1 MPPAGSPRRWTG
13 RRPRSPTSTCSSRCT
28 GRHVESGWAW
38 TPPRCWAAPER
49 RSAPRCSS
57 TPRGRSAGRRSR
69 CSWNPADPPTGLA
82 SPYRTEQ
89 AGHVDDG
96 PMGGSTMG
104 GLTELRDFL
113 SGRGLEVVL
122 IILGSILL
130 ARFVGWIGT
139 RITDRID
146 ARATGGDALV
156 RSEAAKHRHSLTQVL
171 TWAAIVMIYSIA
183 VFFVLDRLGVPVT
196 GLVAPAT
203 VLGVGLGFGAQR
215 IVGDVLAG
223 FFIIT
228 ERQYGFGD
236 VVSIQVVGGGDP
248 ATGTVEDVTLRVT
261 RVRSANGEVV
271 TVPNGQIVKVV
282 NLSRDWARAVI
293 DVPVPSDADVNRV
306 NEILREVGREAF
318 RDPAMRPLLLDPPT
332 VMGVESLD
340 LEQVNVRM
348 VARTLPGK
356 QFEVGRD
363 LRARVVLAFRNQGL
377 SVPPPP
383 PVEQQTTVDQL
394 AGDER

>member
-1 MPPAGSPRRWTG
+1 
-13 RRPRSPTSTCSSRCT
+13 
-28 GRHVESGWAW
+28 
-38 TPPRCWAAPER
+38 
-49 RSAPRCSS
+49 
-57 TPRGRSAGRRSR
+57 
-69 CSWNPADPPTGLA
+69 
-82 SPYRTEQ
+82 
-89 AGHVDDG
+89 
-96 PMGGSTMG
+96 
-104 GLTELRDFL
+104 
-113 SGRGLEVVL
+113 
-122 IILGSILL
+122 
-130 ARFVGWIGT
+130 
-139 RITDRID
+139 
-146 ARATGGDALV
+146 V

-171 TWAAIVMIYSIA
+171 TWAAIVLIYSIA

-236 VVSIQVVGGGDP
+236 VVSITVTGAGEP

-261 RVRSANGEVV
+261 RMRSPNGEVI
-271 TVPNGQIVKVV
+271 TVPNGAIAKVV
-282 NLSRDWARAVI
+282 NLSRDWARAVV
-293 DVPVPSDADVNRV
+293 DVPIPTTVDVNRV
-306 NEILREVGREAF
+306 NEILRDVGRDAF
-318 RDPAMRPLLLDPPT
+318 RDPALRPLLLDPPS
-332 VMGVESLD
+332 VMGVESLG

-363 LRARVVLAFRNQGL
+363 LRARVVLAFRDQGL

-383 PVEQQTTVDQL
+383 PVATQSTADEL
-394 AGDER
+394 AREGGV

>member
-1 MPPAGSPRRWTG
+1 MTN
-13 RRPRSPTSTCSSRCT
+13 
-28 GRHVESGWAW
+28 ELL
-38 TPPRCWAAPER
+38 AAQP
-49 RSAPRCSS
+49 
-57 TPRGRSAGRRSR
+57 
-69 CSWNPADPPTGLA
+69 
-82 SPYRTEQ
+82 
-89 AGHVDDG
+89 G
-96 PMGGSTMG
+96 P
-104 GLTELRDFL
+104 LEELRDWL

-130 ARFVGWIGT
+130 ARFVAWFGSK
-139 RITDRID
+139 ITDRID
-146 ARATGGDALV
+146 ARATGADVLV

-171 TWAAIVMIYSIA
+171 TWAAIVLIYSIA

-236 VVSIQVVGGGDP
+236 VVSIQLTSGGEP
-248 ATGTVEDVTLRVT
+248 ASGTVEDVTLRVT
-261 RVRSANGEVV
+261 RMRSPNGEVV
-271 TVPNGQIVKVV
+271 TVPNGAIAKVV
-282 NLSRDWARAVI
+282 NLSRDWARAVV
-293 DVPVPSDADVNRV
+293 DVPVPTSVDVNRV

-318 RDPAMRPLLLDPPT
+318 RDPGLRPLLLDPPT

-363 LRARVVLAFRNQGL
+363 LRVRVVLAFRDQGMR
-377 SVPPPP
+377 VPPPTAVHESVP
-383 PVEQQTTVDQL
+383 
-394 AGDER
+394 AGDLSEEEAR

>member
-1 MPPAGSPRRWTG
+1 
-13 RRPRSPTSTCSSRCT
+13 
-28 GRHVESGWAW
+28 
-38 TPPRCWAAPER
+38 
-49 RSAPRCSS
+49 
-57 TPRGRSAGRRSR
+57 
-69 CSWNPADPPTGLA
+69 
-82 SPYRTEQ
+82 
-89 AGHVDDG
+89 
-96 PMGGSTMG
+96 MGA
-104 GLTELRDFL
+104 LTELRDFL

-122 IILGSILL
+122 IIIGSVLL
-130 ARFVGWIGT
+130 ARFVSWVGG

-146 ARATGGDALV
+146 SQSTSGDVLV

-171 TWAAIVMIYSIA
+171 TWVAIVLIYSIA

-236 VVSIQVVGGGDP
+236 VVSITVTGSAEP
-248 ATGTVEDVTLRVT
+248 ANGTIEDVTLRVT
-261 RVRSANGEVV
+261 RMRSPNGEVV
-271 TVPNGQIVKVV
+271 IVPNGAIAKVV
-282 NLSRDWARAVI
+282 NLSRDWARAVV
-293 DVPVPSDADVNRV
+293 DVPVPATVDVNRV

-318 RDPAMRPLLLDPPT
+318 RDPALRPLLLDPPS

-340 LEQVNVRM
+340 LDQVNVRV

-356 QFEVGRD
+356 QFEVGRA
-363 LRARVVLAFRNQGL
+363 LRARIVQAFREQGL
-377 SVPPPP
+377 NVPSPTSADG
-383 PVEQQTTVDQL
+383 PVAEGEL
-394 AGDER
+394 AREGER

>member
-1 MPPAGSPRRWTG
+1 
-13 RRPRSPTSTCSSRCT
+13 
-28 GRHVESGWAW
+28 
-38 TPPRCWAAPER
+38 
-49 RSAPRCSS
+49 
-57 TPRGRSAGRRSR
+57 
-69 CSWNPADPPTGLA
+69 
-82 SPYRTEQ
+82 
-89 AGHVDDG
+89 
-96 PMGGSTMG
+96 MG

-122 IILGSILL
+122 IIIGSVLL
-130 ARFVGWIGT
+130 ARFVSWTGN

-146 ARATGGDALV
+146 ARSTGGDALV

-171 TWAAIVMIYSIA
+171 TWAAVVLIYSIA

-236 VVSIQVVGGGDP
+236 VVSINVVGAPDA

-261 RVRSANGEVV
+261 RVRSSDGEVV

-282 NLSRDWARAVI
+282 NLSRDWARAVVDI
-293 DVPVPSDADVNRV
+293 PVPTSVDVNRV
-306 NEILREVGREAF
+306 NKILRDVGREAF
-318 RDPAMRPLLLDPPT
+318 RDPALRPLLLDPPSL
-332 VMGVESLD
+332 MGVESLD
-340 LEQVNVRM
+340 LDQVNVRM

-356 QFEVGRD
+356 QFDVGRN
-363 LRARVVLAFRNQGL
+363 LRARVVLAFRNQGMN
-377 SVPPPP
+377 VPPP
-383 PVEQQTTVDQL
+383 TTSAMAVD
-394 AGDER
+394 GDGREGDR

>member
-1 MPPAGSPRRWTG
+1 M
-13 RRPRSPTSTCSSRCT
+13 
-28 GRHVESGWAW
+28 
-38 TPPRCWAAPER
+38 
-49 RSAPRCSS
+49 
-57 TPRGRSAGRRSR
+57 
-69 CSWNPADPPTGLA
+69 
-82 SPYRTEQ
+82 
-89 AGHVDDG
+89 
-96 PMGGSTMG
+96 
-104 GLTELRDFL
+104 RDVLDWL

-122 IILGSILL
+122 IVLGSVLL
-130 ARFVGWIGT
+130 ARFVGWVGSRVT
-139 RITDRID
+139 QGID
-146 ARATGGDALV
+146 ERSTGGDALV
-156 RSEAAKHRHSLTQVL
+156 RSEAAKHRHSLTQVV
-171 TWAAIVMIYSIA
+171 TWTAVVLIYAVA

-215 IVGDVLAG
+215 VVGDVLAG

-306 NEILREVGREAF
+306 NEILREVGRDAF

-332 VMGVESLD
+332 VMGVESLGLD
-340 LEQVNVRM
+340 EVNVRV

-363 LRARVVLAFRNQGL
+363 LRVRIVLAFRDQGMQV
-377 SVPPPP
+377 VPPPA
-383 PVEQQTTVDQL
+383 
-394 AGDER
+394 AGDAPTAQLVREGEDA